1 MNGTGG
7 GGLVVIFTPMLQLHP
22 RTATREGNDNQR
34 DAKSRAKTA
43 LREAHQGEHPSNRCA
58 PVTMST
64 AGGGYRSMYADLD
77 RRLAHQ
83 KLYAKFE
90 VLPRSALEESMVV
103 TDPKVLSQ
111 FKYRLTA
118 KSKEKLKKKYPIIS
132 GYILEHYLRYG
143 KPPFRNSGCQR
154 DVKWCRYGD

>member
-1 MNGTGG
+1 
-7 GGLVVIFTPMLQLHP
+7 
-22 RTATREGNDNQR
+22 
-34 DAKSRAKTA
+34 
-43 LREAHQGEHPSNRCA
+43 
-58 PVTMST
+58 
-64 AGGGYRSMYADLD
+64 MYADLD

-90 VLPRSALEESMVV
+90 VLPRSALEESLVV